1 MNMYLN
7 KYILIPLMLLFIQV
21 QAKNISDPELKYI
34 RNCFYAGIENE
45 EYLDSLDIYISK
57 LLNNKI
63 KNDYALLI
71 AYRGAGKSLRAVHT
85 FWPLSKLNF
94 VKEGLVDL
102 NSAVNK
108 GPDDVE
114 IRFLRF
120 SVLDN
125 LPGFLGYGPDADSD
139 AKDLFY
145 LLSSKPQQ
153 QNDLISDVAEY
164 LIKSERL
171 SQAENQKL
179 KKSFGF

>member
-1 MNMYLN
+1 M
-7 KYILIPLMLLFIQV
+7 
-21 QAKNISDPELKYI
+21 
-34 RNCFYAGIENE
+34 
-45 EYLDSLDIYISK
+45 
-57 LLNNKI
+57 
-63 KNDYALLI
+63 
-71 AYRGAGKSLRAVHT
+71 
-85 FWPLSKLNF
+85 
-94 VKEGLVDL
+94 VDL

-125 LPGFLGYGPDADSD
+125 LPGFLGYGQDADSD

-164 LIKSERL
+164 LIKSNRL
-171 SQAENQKL
+171 SQVENQKL